1 MNTVLVQLTAAMSG
15 APLVAFGAA
24 FVWGILS
31 VLLSPCHLASIPLV
45 IGYLQRG
52 EAVST
57 RRAAAL
63 ATLLALGILVSIAL
77 VGGMT
82 AAAGRLLGDLGP
94 WTDYIVA
101 MVFFVFG
108 LHLVGWLPMPEAWLP
123 AANQPHRGP
132 LGAVLFGMVFGL
144 ALGPCTFGF
153 MAPVLGVSFGIS
165 AASTAF
171 AAGMVIL
178 FGLGQC
184 AIIGIAGA
192 SSNWIRRWLAWRK
205 GAAGAL
211 WLRRVC
217 GVLVFAG
224 GVYLLIGTNG

>member
-1 MNTVLVQLTAAMSG
+1 MDTVFFQLTEAMSG
-15 APLVAFGAA
+15 APLVALGAA
-24 FVWGILS
+24 FVWGLFS

-77 VGGMT
+77 IGALT

-94 WTDYIVA
+94 WTDYVVA
-101 MVFFVFG
+101 TVFFVFG
-108 LHLVGWLPMPEAWLP
+108 LHLVGWLPMPEAWLS
-123 AANQPHRGP
+123 AAHQPRRGP
-132 LGAVLFGMVFGL
+132 LGALLFGMVFGL

-153 MAPVLGVSFGIS
+153 LAPVLGLSFGIS
-165 AASTAF
+165 AASTAL

-184 AIIGIAGA
+184 AIIGLAGA

-205 GAAGAL
+205 GVAGTL

-217 GVLVFAG
+217 GVLVFAA
-224 GVYLLIGTNG
+224 GVYLLTGTN